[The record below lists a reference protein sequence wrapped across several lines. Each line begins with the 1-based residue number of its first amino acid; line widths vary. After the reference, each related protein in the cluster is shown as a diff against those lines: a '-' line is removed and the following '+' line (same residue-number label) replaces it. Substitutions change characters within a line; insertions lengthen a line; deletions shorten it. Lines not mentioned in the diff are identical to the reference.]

1 MSRMLSLLLM
11 LFLFASLAM
20 PRVHAAEKPP
30 IRIAVVPAIPAAAG
44 GVLLPDR
51 LSAGVADLFA
61 RSLGQIRGVIVS
73 NSSAVYHAAL
83 AAGGAGGTT
92 PLAAGLAARRVQAD
106 LAVLVEAKANGTEL
120 KITGTP
126 VLPESGRGKVPSPFT
141 QQGTRT
147 LETDLFSIQAGF
159 IKAGLEALALK
170 PTPQE
175 QARIDLVARST
186 VSPEAFQLYCEA
198 RQHLPIAS
206 VEAYDRAI
214 KALRRVVVGDGPS
227 RPPVDPEFALAH
239 AALAEAAALGSMQQ
253 WLVGLRDQR
262 LMALALSS
270 AETAV
275 KLRPELPD
283 SHRAL
288 ALAGAL
294 VKRISVAVNAARKAL
309 EILPDDPQSHL
320 WLGVANGGDGAR
332 EIETALALD
341 PSLGLGHLF
350 LAVLAAAEG
359 DQKRMLAQCERALEL
374 SPVDAS
380 PLLLIGMMQTGEGK
394 IDEAIATYQRVLKIN
409 RHAGLAHG
417 ALARLYYRKGQ
428 TGLAQDA
435 LRQAFA
441 LDYRVAELM
450 REQAAAYQQAGK
462 LEEAEKEYRLI
473 LLGDD
478 KDTPSLRGLG
488 MLALKRGKVDEAE
501 KLLRRALQ
509 ISPKDAWSFVGLSRC
524 HYRQGKR
531 DEALQDLRRAAEVQP
546 DDGFVQLELG
556 QAYEQHNRTREALE
570 AYDKAIRLLRLPDAY
585 FRKAQLLAKSD
596 PARARDAWKGFLE
609 AIEAMG
615 GPASESDRVRVEM
628 AKRALQ

>member
-147 LETDLFSIQAGF
+147 LETDLFSIRRF

-262 LMALALSS
+262 LMALAISS
-270 AETAV
+270 AEAAV
-275 KLRPELPD
+275 KLHPELPD
-283 SHRAL
+283 THRAL

-294 VKRISVAVNAARKAL
+294 VKRISVALSAARKAL
-309 EILPDDPQSHL
+309 EIHPGDPQSHL

-359 DQKRMLAQCERALEL
+359 DQKRMLVECERALEL

-380 PLLLIGMMQTGEGK
+380 PLLLMGMMQTGEGK
-394 IDEAIATYQRVLKIN
+394 LDEAIATYQRVLKIN

-417 ALARLYYRKGQ
+417 ALARLY
-428 TGLAQDA
+428 
-435 LRQAFA
+435 
-441 LDYRVAELM
+441 
-450 REQAAAYQQAGK
+450 
-462 LEEAEKEYRLI
+462 
-473 LLGDD
+473 
-478 KDTPSLRGLG
+478 
-488 MLALKRGKVDEAE
+488 
-501 KLLRRALQ
+501 
-509 ISPKDAWSFVGLSRC
+509 
-524 HYRQGKR
+524 
-531 DEALQDLRRAAEVQP
+531 
-546 DDGFVQLELG
+546 
-556 QAYEQHNRTREALE
+556 
-570 AYDKAIRLLRLPDAY
+570 
-585 FRKAQLLAKSD
+585 
-596 PARARDAWKGFLE
+596 
-609 AIEAMG
+609 
-615 GPASESDRVRVEM
+615 SERVRRGWRRMPCNKPLPWITVSPS
-628 AKRALQ
+628 